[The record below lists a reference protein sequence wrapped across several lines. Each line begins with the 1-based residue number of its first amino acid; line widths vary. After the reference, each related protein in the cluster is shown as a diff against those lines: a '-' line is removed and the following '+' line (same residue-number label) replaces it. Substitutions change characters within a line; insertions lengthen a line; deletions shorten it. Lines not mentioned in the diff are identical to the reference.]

1 MSSEKLSE
9 GLLTLAREA
18 DGREGSQNTLRGI
31 GIKGELEGLGVA
43 RLVRGRISCVDS
55 GSDHK
60 IISYRVVGEWLGRG
74 GEEFLIEFE
83 CVSGASNGEIWES
96 AVKLVLESTN
106 NLFLS
111 HLDVGVGVEV
121 EVGGVK
127 KVVRETSPL
136 GFEDEGGDFW
146 LWSEVKTS
154 LKGESDE

>member
-18 DGREGSQNTLRGI
+18 DGREGGQNTLRGI

-106 NLFLS
+106 NLFLP
-111 HLDVGVGVEV
+111 
-121 EVGGVK
+121 
-127 KVVRETSPL
+127 T
-136 GFEDEGGDFW
+136 
-146 LWSEVKTS
+146 
-154 LKGESDE
+154 